1 MTRLLALATLL
12 LVLMPVGGARAETRI
27 ALVIG
32 NAAYSGSL
40 SPLENPVND
49 AELIADALKSVGFDV
64 ISLHDASQKEMKRAI
79 AEFGAAIASGG
90 KDVTGL
96 FYYAGHGLQAGGT
109 NYLVPVNAEIA
120 REGDVDLESVTAESI
135 LRQMELAGATTSIVI
150 LDACRNNPL
159 ARGFRSASRGLARMD
174 APNGSFLAY
183 STAPGDVAADGE
195 GRNSPF
201 ARALASE
208 MKKPDQAIEI
218 TFRNVRIQV
227 MNETSQQ
234 QVPWD
239 SSSMV
244 MPFYFVAP
252 VKSTLIDRI
261 DSSFW
266 RSTRDS
272 PHPDDFVAYLTQ
284 FPNGKFVDLAKVR
297 YERLT
302 GQSPAART
310 AASQESTSVP
320 TEERRELDLL
330 VWESFQDTRNA
341 DDLIAYLKAF
351 PDGAFAKLAKSRLR
365 SIIGNPEPIGSE
377 FSWTPD
383 TASVVKVPET
393 ASAMVVAPEA
403 DFASPLPDGTIE
415 LSRAVKA
422 DLDAYLAR
430 VAATPAA
437 IGGYKWAF
445 FYVSEDGRQSGSY
458 FCRADLAETGDCPK
472 AEMNTGSTTQSRGR
486 AKRICESKG
495 PSPCVYLYRAD
506 DAKAEYRL
514 LD

>member
-79 AEFGAAIASGG
+79 AEFGAAIAAGG

-96 FYYAGHGLQAGGT
+96 FYYAGHGLQVGGT

-120 REGDVDLESVTAESI
+120 REGDVDLESVAAGSI
-135 LRQMELAGATTSIVI
+135 LKQMELAGATTSIVI

-244 MPFYFVAP
+244 MPFFFA
-252 VKSTLIDRI
+252 
-261 DSSFW
+261 
-266 RSTRDS
+266 
-272 PHPDDFVAYLTQ
+272 
-284 FPNGKFVDLAKVR
+284 
-297 YERLT
+297 
-302 GQSPAART
+302 SPA
-310 AASQESTSVP
+310 SV
-320 TEERRELDLL
+320 TT
-330 VWESFQDTRNA
+330 QQA
-341 DDLIAYLKAF
+341 
-351 PDGAFAKLAKSRLR
+351 
-365 SIIGNPEPIGSE
+365 
-377 FSWTPD
+377 
-383 TASVVKVPET
+383 
-393 ASAMVVAPEA
+393 APEA
-403 DFASPLPDGTIE
+403 VQTPEPAAIAVPDSATPSNAQPPEQDFVSPLPDGTIV

-422 DLDAYLAR
+422 DLVAYLAK
-430 VAATPAA
+430 VATMAPAPGS
-437 IGGYKWAF
+437 IKFAF
-445 FYVSEDGRQSGSY
+445 FYVSEDGRHSGSY
-458 FCRADLAETGDCPK
+458 TCRADLLESGDCPK
-472 AEMNTGSTTQSRGR
+472 SDMISGSTGQSRER
-486 AKRICESKG
+486 AKRACEMKAG
-495 PSPCVYLYRAD
+495 TDCVYLYRAD
-506 DAKAEYRL
+506 EKKAAYKTLE
-514 LD
+514 